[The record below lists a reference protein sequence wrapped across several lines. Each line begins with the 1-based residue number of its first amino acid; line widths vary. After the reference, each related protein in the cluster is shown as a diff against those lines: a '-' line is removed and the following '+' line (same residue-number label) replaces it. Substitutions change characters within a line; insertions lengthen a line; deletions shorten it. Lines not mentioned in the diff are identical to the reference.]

1 MDGAQPN
8 FLTQPGVPEIPPPG
22 MTTSDKPRRNLAMF
36 FWPLLAL
43 SVVIGVIVLAPA
55 IYGGWT
61 AGNAAIRAQ
70 TDLKNAEAHALAREF
85 EQADTSLAQ
94 AETDLN
100 SVNDGLAATS
110 FWQYA
115 PYFGSK
121 IRALQDVQRVGS
133 QTVSGLRDLISAA
146 VAIQEALSGPTGP
159 DGLPIS
165 GTRSYSDLTKDEKR
179 AILSGLNANL
189 SKLRDAREKIAIA
202 SEAWKHVPQDQLFA
216 PLRDRLAPLA
226 DKLPDA
232 SRQLDEAV
240 SMLEIAIPILGYPTP
255 KTYLVLLQNADELR
269 PGGGFIGNVGLMHV
283 DGGDLD
289 HIDFEDVYA
298 VDDPVASTWKE
309 VPPFLVTRELGVKAW
324 FLRDTNWSP
333 DFPDDAARALDFY
346 TREVKLG
353 RNQDAQIDGVIALE
367 PELFRRLL
375 VLTGPLVVD
384 GKTFSAD
391 NFFDQLQY
399 DVEQGFFLTDKLPV
413 KQRKEIVAKVGDLL
427 IKTLTSQPASRW
439 PSILDIAAESLGQKN
454 ILLYSRDQDL
464 QKLIDVRGWGGR
476 TLGTEGDELSVVDA
490 NLAALKTDGVMDKQ
504 VFYSVDTSDPAG
516 PIATVRL
523 RYTNTN
529 TKIDWRYTRYR
540 SYTRVYVPE
549 GSELLSWTGTNGK
562 NPDTF
567 HELGKQVFG
576 AFWVVEPGKTG
587 EMTFTYRLSPRVV
600 NQLAAGPYTLLV
612 QKQAGAN
619 IKLTLDLRLGK
630 TVRSASPAED
640 SSAFGDDR
648 YQYETDLTK
657 NETFTINF

>member
-1 MDGAQPN
+1 MEGQHPN

-22 MTTSDKPRRNLAMF
+22 MTTPDKPRRSLRMF
-36 FWPLLAL
+36 FWPILAL
-43 SVVIGVIVLAPA
+43 SVVAGVILFAPA
-55 IYGGWT
+55 VFGGWK
-61 AGNAAIRAQ
+61 AGTAAIRAQ
-70 TDLKNAEAHALAREF
+70 ADLKDAEAHALAREF
-85 EQADTSLAQ
+85 GEADASLAL

-100 SVNDGLAATS
+100 EVGDGLAATG
-110 FWQYA
+110 FWRYA

-121 IRALQDVQRVGS
+121 IRALQDVERVGS

-146 VAIQEALSGPTGP
+146 VAIQDALAGPTGA
-159 DGLPIS
+159 DGLPVAPN
-165 GTRSYSDLTKDEKR
+165 RSYSDLTKDEKR
-179 AILSGLNANL
+179 AILTGLNANL

-226 DKLPDA
+226 DRLPDA

-298 VDDPVASTWKE
+298 VDDPVAATWNE
-309 VPPFLVTRELGVKAW
+309 APPFLVTRELGVRAW
-324 FLRDTNWSP
+324 FLRDSNWSP

-346 TREVKLG
+346 TREVKQG
-353 RNQDAQIDGVIALE
+353 RNQTVQVDGVIALE

-399 DVEQGFFLTDKLPV
+399 DVEQGFFLTDKIPV
-413 KQRKEIVAKVGDLL
+413 KQRKEIVEKVGDLL
-427 IKTLTSQPASRW
+427 IKTLTSQPASKW
-439 PSILDIAAESLGQKN
+439 PSILDIAADALAQKDVM
-454 ILLYSRDQDL
+454 IYSQDRDL
-464 QKLIDVRGWGGR
+464 QKLIDARGWGGR
-476 TLGTEGDELSVVDA
+476 TLGADGDELWVVDA

-504 VFYSVDTSDPAG
+504 VFYSIDNTDPAG

-529 TKIDWRYTRYR
+529 TQIDWRYTRYR

-549 GSELLSWTGTNGK
+549 GSELLSWTGTAGK

-567 HELGKQVFG
+567 HELGKQVYG
-576 AFWVVEPGKTG
+576 AFWVIQPGQTG
-587 EMTFTYRLSPRVV
+587 EMTFSYRISPRVAA
-600 NQLAAGPYTLLV
+600 QMAAGPYTLLV

-619 IKLTLDLRLGK
+619 TKLTLDLRLGK

-640 SSAFGDDR
+640 SANFGDDR
-648 YQYETDLTK
+648 YQYETDLSK